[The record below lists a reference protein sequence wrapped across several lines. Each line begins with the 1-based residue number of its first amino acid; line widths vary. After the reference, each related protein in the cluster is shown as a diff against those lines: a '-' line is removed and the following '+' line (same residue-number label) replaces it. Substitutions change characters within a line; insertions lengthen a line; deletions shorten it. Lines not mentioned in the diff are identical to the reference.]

1 MALVITV
8 RDIAADL
15 QTVLRL
21 LQVICLL
28 KVSVNCY
35 TYNTIF
41 FRKCCHDPWP
51 LLRSVRPKSV
61 LAIVSVTLRKRLYQY
76 PTEFF
81 FFSRSTDLDT
91 AYKSI

>member
-1 MALVITV
+1 MEREVSCRMALVITV

-35 TYNTIF
+35 TDYTIF
-41 FRKCCHDPWP
+41 
-51 LLRSVRPKSV
+51 SES
-61 LAIVSVTLRKRLYQY
+61 AVTILGLCFG
-76 PTEFF
+76 P
-81 FFSRSTDLDT
+81 
-91 AYKSI
+91 

>member
-35 TYNTIF
+35 TDNTIF
-41 FRKCCHDPWP
+41 
-51 LLRSVRPKSV
+51 SES
-61 LAIVSVTLRKRLYQY
+61 AVTILGLCFG
-76 PTEFF
+76 P
-81 FFSRSTDLDT
+81 
-91 AYKSI
+91 

>member
-35 TYNTIF
+35 TDNTIF

-61 LAIVSVTLRKRLYQY
+61 LAMVSVIRYDTIRDAILTCARK
-76 PTEFF
+76 PT
-81 FFSRSTDLDT
+81 
-91 AYKSI
+91 